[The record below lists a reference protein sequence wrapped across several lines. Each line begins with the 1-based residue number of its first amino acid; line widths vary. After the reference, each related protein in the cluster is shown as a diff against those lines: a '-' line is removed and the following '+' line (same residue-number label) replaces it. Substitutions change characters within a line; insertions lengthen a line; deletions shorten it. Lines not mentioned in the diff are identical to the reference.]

1 MALPAMAC
9 KRGLQAL
16 ARESPACGFGPQAG
30 TKQRKRQAPLATA
43 LPLRVNGAGAAIR
56 PSRIDLPFSL
66 GTRHVHSDAITD
78 ILIVLMAALAVVPLL
93 HRFGISSILGYLAVG
108 ILIGPFG
115 LRAIADPE
123 EAAWL
128 AELGVVFMLFAIGL
142 ELPVERLKTM
152 RYYVFGLGGAQVVTT
167 AIIIGVGAYLLGL
180 DAEPAMIVGGI
191 LALSSTATVLKLL
204 VDRGEAAARFGRI
217 AVAVLLFQDL
227 AVVPMLALI
236 PLMGG
241 DGANIWLTFGT
252 ALAKAA
258 IALTII
264 ALAGRYLIRPL
275 FRQIAQTG
283 NAELFTAASLFILLG
298 LGWVTQA
305 AGMSMGLGA
314 FLAGM
319 LLASTPY
326 RHQIEADIQPFRGL
340 LLGLFFVTVGMG
352 FDLSAVG
359 HNLLNIVVLTLTLI
373 FVKTVIMAA
382 IGHAFRLKTET
393 TWRTALLLAQGSE
406 FGFVLVALALAGGI
420 LPRDLAQQIIAAIVL
435 SICLTPLLAMLGA
448 RISITIRD
456 RRGRKVSSIAAESEG
471 LAQHVL
477 VAGYGRVGQAV
488 CRLLD
493 EVGIPY
499 VALDLDVQRVMS
511 ARARGFPVYF
521 GDAARLDVLKAAGIE
536 RAALAV
542 IAIDNPAKAERMA
555 EALRSAMPMLAI
567 VARAWDGGHA
577 RRLTEIGVTEAIPE
591 DLEIGLAMGR
601 HMLDRLGRGDGDIA
615 IRIAEFRAAQ
625 SHDSL
630 SEPTAI
636 GERISKD

>member
-1 MALPAMAC
+1 M
-9 KRGLQAL
+9 
-16 ARESPACGFGPQAG
+16 
-30 TKQRKRQAPLATA
+30 
-43 LPLRVNGAGAAIR
+43 
-56 PSRIDLPFSL
+56 
-66 GTRHVHSDAITD
+66 HSDAITD

-115 LRAIADPE
+115 FKAIADPE

-142 ELPVERLKTM
+142 ELPIDRLKTM
-152 RYYVFGLGGAQVVTT
+152 RYYVFGVGGTQMVVT
-167 AIIIGVGAYLLGL
+167 AITIGLVAHLLGL
-180 DAEPAMIVGGI
+180 DPEPAMIVGGI

-241 DGANIWLTFGT
+241 DGANIWFTLGT
-252 ALAKAA
+252 ALVKAA
-258 IALTII
+258 LALAII

-298 LGWVTQA
+298 LGWVTQE
-305 AGMSMGLGA
+305 AGMSMSLGA

-352 FDLSAVG
+352 FDLAAVG
-359 HNLLNIVVLTLTLI
+359 RNFWIIVALTAAIILA
-373 FVKTVIMAA
+373 KAMIMAA
-382 IGHAFRLKTET
+382 IGYAFRLKAET
-393 TWRTALLLAQGSE
+393 AWRTALLLAQGSE
-406 FGFVLVALALAGGI
+406 FGFVLTALALQG
-420 LPRDLAQQIIAAIVL
+420 RIIPPEIAHQLTAAIVL
-435 SICLTPLLAMLGA
+435 SISLTPLLAMLGA

-456 RRGRKVSSIAAESEG
+456 RHGRKVSSIAAESES
-471 LAQHVL
+471 LSQHVM
-477 VAGYGRVGQAV
+477 VAGYGRVGQAI

-493 EVGIPY
+493 EVGLPY
-499 VALDLDVQRVMS
+499 VALDLDVKRVMT

-521 GDAARLDVLKAAGIE
+521 GDAARLDVLKAAGID
-536 RAALAV
+536 RAAIAIL
-542 IAIDNPAKAERMA
+542 AIDNPAKAERMA
-555 EALRSAMPMLAI
+555 EALRAAVPMLAI
-567 VARAWDGGHA
+567 IARAWDRGHA
-577 RRLTEIGVTEAIPE
+577 KRLREIGVTEAIPE

-601 HMLDRLGRGDGDIA
+601 QMLDRLGKGDSDLA
-615 IRIAEFRAAQ
+615 ARIAEFRAA
-625 SHDSL
+625 HDQDSF

>member
-1 MALPAMAC
+1 M
-9 KRGLQAL
+9 
-16 ARESPACGFGPQAG
+16 
-30 TKQRKRQAPLATA
+30 
-43 LPLRVNGAGAAIR
+43 
-56 PSRIDLPFSL
+56 
-66 GTRHVHSDAITD
+66 HSDAITD
-78 ILIVLMAALAVVPLL
+78 ILIVLMAALAIVPLL

-115 LRAIADPE
+115 LRAIDDPE
-123 EAAWL
+123 DAAWL
-128 AELGVVFMLFAIGL
+128 AEFGVVFMLFAIGL
-142 ELPVERLKTM
+142 ELPIERLRTM
-152 RYYVFGLGGAQVVTT
+152 RYYVFGLGGAQVVAT
-167 AIIIGVGAYLLGL
+167 AIIIGLGAHLLGL
-180 DAEPAMIVGGI
+180 GAEPAMIVGGI
-191 LALSSTATVLKLL
+191 FALSSTATVLKLL
-204 VDRGEAAARFGRI
+204 IDRGEAAARFGRI

-241 DGANIWLTFGT
+241 DGGNIMVTLGT

-264 ALAGRYLIRPL
+264 ALAGRFLIRPL

-298 LGWVTQA
+298 LGWVTER
-305 AGMSMGLGA
+305 AGMSMSLGA

-340 LLGLFFVTVGMG
+340 LLGLFFVTVGMS
-352 FDLSAVG
+352 FDLAAVG
-359 HNLLNIVVLTLTLI
+359 RNLATIMMLTFALI
-373 FVKTVIMAA
+373 LVKTLVMAA
-382 IGHAFRLKTET
+382 IGYAFRLKAET

-406 FGFVLVALALAGGI
+406 FGFVLIALARSGGI
-420 LPRDLAQQIIAAIVL
+420 VPPDLANQISAAIVL

-456 RRGRKVSSIAAESEG
+456 RRGRKASSIAVESEG
-471 LAQHVL
+471 LSQHVM
-477 VAGYGRVGQAV
+477 VAGYGRVGQAI

-493 EVGIPY
+493 EIGIPY
-499 VALDLDVQRVMS
+499 VALDLDVQRVMT

-521 GDAARLDVLKAAGIE
+521 GDAARLDVLKAAGID
-536 RAALAV
+536 RAALA
-542 IAIDNPAKAERMA
+542 ILAIDNPAKAERMA
-555 EALRSAMPMLAI
+555 EALRAAVPMLAI
-567 VARAWDGGHA
+567 IARAWDSGHA
-577 RRLTEIGVTEAIPE
+577 KRLREIGVTEAIPE
-591 DLEIGLAMGR
+591 DLEIGFAMGR
-601 HMLDRLGRGDGDIA
+601 QMLNRLGKGDDDLA
-615 IRIAEFRAAQ
+615 ARIAEFRAA
-625 SHDSL
+625 HDQDSF